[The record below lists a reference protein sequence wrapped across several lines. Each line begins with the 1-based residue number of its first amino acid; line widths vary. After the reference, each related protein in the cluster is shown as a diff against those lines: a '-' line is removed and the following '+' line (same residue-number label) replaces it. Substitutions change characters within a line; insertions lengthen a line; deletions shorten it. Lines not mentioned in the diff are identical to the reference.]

1 MSHIYRLGLIGWPLA
16 HSFSP
21 RLHLAALRAC
31 GLDGKYHLYPIDP
44 LPAGQAGLTG
54 LVGRLRQGELD
65 GLNVTIPHKQ
75 AVAQLADDLTP
86 TAQATGAVNTLYRSG
101 GQVVGDN
108 TDAAG
113 FWNDLEDQ
121 AAHLANSSWHPT
133 GTALVLGAGGAA
145 RATVYALSRHGW
157 QVYLAARRPEQAQRL
172 ASDFSKFIPAP
183 VPLERPLAEASAR
196 LAEIK
201 FDLLVNATPA
211 GMLPNISES
220 PWPENLPLP
229 PDCWVYD
236 LVYNPPETFLLL
248 QARQQGNLASNG
260 LGMLVHQ
267 AALAFLLFTGLPAEK
282 LPQVL
287 NIMRA
292 AL

>member
-1 MSHIYRLGLIGWPLA
+1 M
-16 HSFSP
+16 
-21 RLHLAALRAC
+21 
-31 GLDGKYHLYPIDP
+31 
-44 LPAGQAGLTG
+44 
-54 LVGRLRQGELD
+54 
-65 GLNVTIPHKQ
+65 
-75 AVAQLADDLTP
+75 
-86 TAQATGAVNTLYRSG
+86 
-101 GQVVGDN
+101 
-108 TDAAG
+108 
-113 FWNDLEDQ
+113 
-121 AAHLANSSWHPT
+121 
-133 GTALVLGAGGAA
+133 LGAGGAA